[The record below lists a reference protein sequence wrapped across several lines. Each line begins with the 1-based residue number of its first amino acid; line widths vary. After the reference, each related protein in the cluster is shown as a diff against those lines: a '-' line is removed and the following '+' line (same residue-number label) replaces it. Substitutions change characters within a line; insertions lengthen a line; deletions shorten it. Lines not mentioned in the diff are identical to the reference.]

1 MEKILTF
8 DQLFEANEK
17 KISWMPS
24 IEEFNSIE
32 PYKSLLSA
40 LGGTIHNR
48 YETQQ
53 TPASITKGVRFIRL
67 GATYPCKVSPVSRE
81 ENAERV
87 NFTYGAYKIYSN
99 IPFST
104 KEEREKA
111 MELFILYSLSKT
123 SGYNM
128 NQGIFGDIEKY
139 LTDKKPVLSVKP
151 SHSSEFIDG
160 FIKSAESIND
170 EYEGAR
176 PHSFIRRAYLIDKY
190 LKGRGNAA
198 ILNAIGIIERIG
210 TNKAN
215 NNEIIRGL
223 LRYSDIDSICKYIK
237 ENPLEL
243 YILDDL
249 PEIKEE
255 VLKRTGIKD
264 YGKIGKSLHRGLI

>member
-32 PYKSLLSA
+32 PYKGLLAS
-40 LGGTIHNR
+40 LGGTIQNSYERPQTTSSINR
-48 YETQQ
+48 
-53 TPASITKGVRFIRL
+53 GVRFIRL
-67 GATYPCKVSPVSRE
+67 GATYACKVSPVSRE
-81 ENAERV
+81 ETGEKV

-139 LTDKKPVLSVKP
+139 LVGKKEVLDIKE
-151 SHSSEFIDG
+151 SHAYEFIDG

-170 EYEGAR
+170 PYS
-176 PHSFIRRAYLIDKY
+176 PKPYSLIRMAYLINRY
-190 LKGRGNAA
+190 LKESDNVA
-198 ILNAIGIIERIG
+198 IFKVIETIERIG

-215 NNEIIRGL
+215 NNQIIRGL
-223 LRYSDIDSICKYIK
+223 LRYTDVDSLCKYMK

-264 YGKIGKSLHRGLI
+264 YGKIGKSLHRGLL